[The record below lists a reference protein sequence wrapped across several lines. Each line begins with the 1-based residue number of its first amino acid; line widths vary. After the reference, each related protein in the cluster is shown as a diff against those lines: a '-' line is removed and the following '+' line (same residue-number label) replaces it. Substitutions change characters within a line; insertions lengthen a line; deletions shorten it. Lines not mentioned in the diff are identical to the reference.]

1 MERYLGE
8 QSDLEGEIWK
18 QLPFSDR
25 YYISNKGRVRSDNY
39 FIKPQVNKKTGIR
52 QAMTYEKETHKP
64 KLINIH
70 TWVGR
75 LFLKPPKEEGMR
87 IRHITKDFSDNS
99 ISNIRWAWFDIKKN
113 IEHGIYIQGHE
124 PEKKVRYH
132 YVIKQITLTGLV
144 IGTYVGFDMLESM
157 GFKRSSIMQASKGI
171 YNNSKDIYKS
181 HRWEVIKTKIID
193 NND

>member
-1 MERYLGE
+1 
-8 QSDLEGEIWK
+8 
-18 QLPFSDR
+18 
-25 YYISNKGRVRSDNY
+25 
-39 FIKPQVNKKTGIR
+39 
-52 QAMTYEKETHKP
+52 MTYTNEKKP

-75 LFLKPPKEEGMR
+75 MFLKPPKEEGMR

-144 IGTYVGFDMLESM
+144 IGTYVGFDMLES
-157 GFKRSSIMQASKGI
+157 KGI